1 MAMKFS
7 GHGSG
12 WKEFR
17 AETSNILLA
26 TDSEAGRG
34 KRGEATAD
42 LRRSSAS
49 KESLS
54 FLCVKK
60 SHTWSWFRKRLLSE
74 DAPMW

>member
-1 MAMKFS
+1 M
-7 GHGSG
+7 
-12 WKEFR
+12 
-17 AETSNILLA
+17 SNILLA

-42 LRRSSAS
+42 LRHSSAS

-60 SHTWSWFRKRLLSE
+60 SHTW
-74 DAPMW
+74 